1 MPLNK
6 MICYTTCPSCDADD
20 IKPVLEVKDFVV
32 SKEVFS
38 IWHCGN
44 CSLRFTQ
51 NIPDEGAIAGY
62 YQSDNYISHT
72 NTRKGL
78 IYTLYHIVRKHTLRK
93 KRKLIAT
100 MVGKPSG
107 SLLDIGSGVGIF
119 CAYMQHKGW
128 RVTAIEPAAAVRTA
142 ALKQYGLQSLPKEA
156 LFDMKEK
163 FDIITL
169 WHVLEHIHDLHDTM
183 NSLVQLVNS
192 NGRILIAVPNYTCLD
207 ATIYKNYWDGYDVPR
222 HLYHFSPKAMQQIA
236 QQHQLIVEKI
246 KPMWYDS
253 FYGCLLSEKHKR
265 NGKKTNFIKGMWN
278 GFVSNIEA
286 FFDHSKCSAITY
298 ILRKETN

>member
-1 MPLNK
+1 

-20 IKPVLEVKDFVV
+20 IKPVLEVKDFVA
-32 SKEVFS
+32 SKEIFP
-38 IWHCGN
+38 IWHCSN

-51 NIPDEGAIAGY
+51 NIPDEGAIADY

-100 MVGKPSG
+100 IIGKPTG

-119 CAYMQHKGW
+119 PAYMQDKGW
-128 RVTAIEPAAAVRTA
+128 QVTAIEPAADVRTA
-142 ALKQYGLQSLPKEA
+142 ALKQYGLQALPTEA
-156 LFDMKEK
+156 LLNMKEK
-163 FDIITL
+163 FDAITL
-169 WHVLEHIHDLHDTM
+169 WHVLEHIHDLHNTIQRL
-183 NSLVQLVNS
+183 SQLLDVH
-192 NGRILIAVPNYTCLD
+192 GKMFIAVPNYTCLD
-207 ATIYKNYWDGYDVPR
+207 AAIYKNYWDGYDVPR
-222 HLYHFSPKAMQQIA
+222 HLYHFSPQAMQQLAHKHNLVIEA
-236 QQHQLIVEKI
+236 I

-265 NGKKTNFIKGMWN
+265 KGQKTHFIKGMWN

-298 ILRKETN
+298 ILKRNG